1 MIKPNPRYIP
11 QLTLISQHC
20 RDCIKD
26 VAYRNKVS
34 FVALAQRMRTVASD
48 FGKISPEIVV
58 QKILHMSEKPKN
70 KVYSWENF
78 MALVEEE

>member
-1 MIKPNPRYIP
+1 M
-11 QLTLISQHC
+11 S
-20 RDCIKD
+20 
-26 VAYRNKVS
+26 
-34 FVALAQRMRTVASD
+34 LAQRMRTVASD

-58 QKILHMSEKPKN
+58 QKVNMSEKPKN